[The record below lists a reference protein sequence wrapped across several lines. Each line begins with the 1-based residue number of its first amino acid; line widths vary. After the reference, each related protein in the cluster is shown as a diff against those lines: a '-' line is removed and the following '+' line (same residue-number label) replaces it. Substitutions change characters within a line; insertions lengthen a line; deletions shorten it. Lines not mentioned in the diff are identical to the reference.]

1 MNLLETMN
9 VGTESC
15 ETMKRNE
22 SEEQQKKMQSLQDTI
37 SKCKTLLKE
46 QAQVIAQK
54 DLKISQLEKLC
65 REKDA
70 AYARILQQKAEQ
82 KERLERKIESERSS
96 YRYLNSRLREAEEEL
111 DRERGKT
118 TWDKYREKH
127 HLRFPKKKYR
137 GCYYTR
143 KSFADWFVE
152 KMLFPIGCVVFA
164 VVVFVILIHF
174 DLIWY
179 MW

>member
-9 VGTESC
+9 VGVESC

-22 SEEQQKKMQSLQDTI
+22 AEEQQKIQSLQDTI
-37 SKCKTLLKE
+37 SKCKMLLKE
-46 QAQVIAQK
+46 QAQVISKK

-70 AYARILQQKAEQ
+70 AYERFLQQKTEQ
-82 KERLERKIESERSS
+82 KDRLERKIESERSS

-111 DRERGKT
+111 DREHGKSA
-118 TWDKYREKH
+118 WDKFREKY
-127 HLRFPKKKYR
+127 HLRVRKKKYR
-137 GCYYTR
+137 SCYYIR
-143 KSFADWFVE
+143 KSFANWFAE
-152 KMLFPIGCVVFA
+152 KMLFPLGCVIFVVLVFA
-164 VVVFVILIHF
+164 VLIHF

-179 MW
+179 IS